1 MKESYRDA
9 LNKPHS
15 NKPHNKKRNR
25 KKKPIKITFVNHID
39 NEFEKVMQDIQELI
53 TSGYEDDL
61 DFHSNSDCVSIQ
73 RDLRTDFTPEEI
85 GLHIFDDYQL
95 FNDSSSLSSSVRS
108 NSFWYWA
115 LNGSADLDY
124 EKHCAKCPDCSDAPC
139 QKARIIKP
147 TDYTLF
153 NYLVYMFYAPLYL
166 AGPIISFND
175 FTNQMKQNKATNI
188 KNVLLYTA
196 RWIAIVLLMEAMMHT
211 LYVVAIKNA
220 KAFKGFSS
228 LEIYCLGY
236 FNLKFIWLKLMIIWR
251 FFRMWAMFDDIET
264 TENMTRCITNQYS
277 AQEFWK
283 HWHSSYN
290 KFLIRYLYVPLG
302 GKQYKMLNTFCIF
315 TFVAIWHDINL
326 QLLTWGWLIS
336 IFILPE
342 IICTKL
348 FCTPKNKEK
357 SWYLDVCALGG
368 VWNLLQMI
376 TANLVG
382 FAVGVDGIIE
392 MYHEMWNYEVF
403 TLIVKKKLNTGS
415 SSKKQY
421 Y

>member
-1 MKESYRDA
+1 MDR
-9 LNKPHS
+9 H
-15 NKPHNKKRNR
+15 
-25 KKKPIKITFVNHID
+25 
-39 NEFEKVMQDIQELI
+39 
-53 TSGYEDDL
+53 
-61 DFHSNSDCVSIQ
+61 
-73 RDLRTDFTPEEI
+73 
-85 GLHIFDDYQL
+85 
-95 FNDSSSLSSSVRS
+95 
-108 NSFWYWA
+108 WA
-115 LNGSADLDY
+115 LNGEGELDY
-124 EKHCAKCPDCSDAPC
+124 EKHCGKCSECNDFQC

-147 TDYTLF
+147 TNYSLF
-153 NYLVYMFYAPLYL
+153 NYLVYMLYAPLYL

-175 FTNQMKQNKATNI
+175 FTNQMNSRKTINI
-188 KNVLLYTA
+188 KTT
-196 RWIAIVLLMEAMMHT
+196 IMIGIVLLMELMMHN

-251 FFRMWAMFDDIET
+251 FFRMWAMYDDIET

-326 QLLTWGWLIS
+326 QLLAWGWLIS
-336 IFILPE
+336 VFILPE
-342 IICTKL
+342 IIGTRL
-348 FCTPKNKEK
+348 FCTPRNKEK

-368 VWNLLQMI
+368 VFNLLQMI

-382 FAVGVDGIIE
+382 FAVGIDGIIE
-392 MYHEMWNYEVF
+392 MYHEMWNYEG
-403 TLIVKKKLNTGS
+403 K
-415 SSKKQY
+415 
-421 Y
+421 